1 MEATH
6 EPHERLVD
14 QILGQRTV
22 AGEEVRQADPV
33 RCVSDVGL
41 REAAPMG
48 GLERLHG
55 RAAIVFRSWPM

>member
-1 MEATH
+1 MEATY
-6 EPHERLVD
+6 EPQERLVD
-14 QILGQRTV
+14 QILAQHTV

-48 GLERLHG
+48 G
-55 RAAIVFRSWPM
+55 AAWVP